1 MNVRVEDRTPDIA
14 TFIKDLNADPP
25 VKRVYGK
32 IKKIDLYSWP
42 LWLKILVPSLLS
54 VILIFATLL
63 LTGVIKF
70 SNFTE
75 EIVIPDNIVT
85 VPDVEGL
92 YKDEAL
98 KLIEEG
104 KLLASTDG
112 SIESEYIPAG
122 KIILQTP
129 VGGSYMDINGTVL

>member
-1 MNVRVEDRTPDIA
+1 M
-14 TFIKDLNADPP
+14 
-25 VKRVYGK
+25 KRVYGK

-54 VILIFATLL
+54 LILIFATLL

-75 EIVIPDNIVT
+75 EIVIPDNIVI

-92 YKDEAL
+92 YKEEAL

-104 KLLASTDG
+104 QLLASTDG
-112 SIESEYIPAG
+112 SVESEYIPAG

-129 VGGSYMDINGTVL
+129 VGGS